1 MSFSLAIFTQAFL
14 ATFAMLC
21 VIGPICMTVIN
32 TTIIHGFRVGI
43 FAGLG
48 VSTADAIYIIGASL
62 AISALESILQSKIVV
77 IIGLCGGMFLYYLAY
92 RFWNTKVELGSQ
104 TINGSKLKS
113 FLALFG
119 LTLTGPT
126 TMITYSVVFSS
137 FLGNQKFSALSAICG
152 GILATYLFY
161 LIVVAVLAIVRTKM
175 NDKVITILNKI
186 ATVIITLLATK
197 LVYEGVKVLI
207 S

>member
-1 MSFSLAIFTQAFL
+1 MSFSLAIFTQAFI

-21 VIGPICMTVIN
+21 VVGPICMTVIN
-32 TTIIHGFRVGI
+32 TTIVHGFRVGI

-104 TINGSKLKS
+104 TITGSKLKS

-137 FLGNQKFSALSAICG
+137 FLGNRHFSALAAICG

-161 LIVVAVLAIVRTKM
+161 LIIVAVLAIVRTKM
-175 NDKVITILNKI
+175 NDKVIMILNKF
-186 ATVIITLLATK
+186 ATVIITILATK
-197 LVYEGVKVLI
+197 LVYEGIKVLI